1 MKIFVYKEQ
10 VISLENFVKIYAI
23 SNETLEIRYINGDR
37 QLLYFNNSK
46 DLREGLE
53 KIIVILRG
61 TSEDTSK

>member
-10 VISLENFVKIYAI
+10 IISLENFVKISAV
-23 SNETLEIRYINGDR
+23 SNETLESRYINGDK
-37 QLLYFNNSK
+37 QMLYFNSSK

>member
-10 VISLENFVKIYAI
+10 IISLENFVKIYAV
-23 SNETLEIRYINGDR
+23 SNETLEIRYINGDK
-37 QLLYFNNSK
+37 QMLHFNSSK

-61 TSEDTSK
+61 TSEDISK

>member
-10 VISLENFVKIYAI
+10 IISLENFVKISAI
-23 SNETLEIRYINGDR
+23 GNETLEIRYTNGDK
-37 QLLYFNNSK
+37 QMLYFDKSK

-53 KIIVILRG
+53 KIVAILRE

>member
-10 VISLENFVKIYAI
+10 IISLENFVKISAV
-23 SNETLEIRYINGDR
+23 SNETLEIRYINGDK
-37 QLLYFNNSK
+37 QMLYFNSSK